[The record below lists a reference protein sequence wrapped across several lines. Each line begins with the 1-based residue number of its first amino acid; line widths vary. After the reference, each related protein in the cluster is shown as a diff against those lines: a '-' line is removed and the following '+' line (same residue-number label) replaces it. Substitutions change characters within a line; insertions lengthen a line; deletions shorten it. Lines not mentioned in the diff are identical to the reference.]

1 MKNTSQAHITLIRKL
16 KQRKHRMLEGK
27 FLIEGQR
34 AIDQILKN
42 GVLDV
47 ESIHINASKLDHFKG
62 VNEKLHLVDPG
73 TFKSLSDTETPQGIL
88 AICKM
93 PESKTI
99 EEIAGGSGMVLAC
112 DAIQDPGNMGTIIRS
127 GVWYGASALL
137 LGTGSVDIYNP
148 KVVRSTAGATGIIP
162 SPMCEL
168 KDTLSFFKEQ
178 GWDIFLLDGN
188 DGAVSII
195 EQSLNGKTVLVV
207 GNEANGISEELKA
220 ASYKRVLLPSKSPQ
234 MYVESLNAG
243 VAVSIALAIVNK

>member
-1 MKNTSQAHITLIRKL
+1 
-16 KQRKHRMLEGK
+16 MLEGR

-34 AIDQILKN
+34 AIDQVLKN
-42 GVLDV
+42 GIVDV

-73 TFKSLSDTETPQGIL
+73 TFKSLSDTETPQGVL
-88 AICKM
+88 AICKI
-93 PESKTI
+93 PESKPLA
-99 EEIAGGSGMVLAC
+99 EIANGSGIIIAC

-137 LGTGSVDIYNP
+137 LGTGSVDIFNP

-162 SPMCEL
+162 SNSCEL
-168 KDTLSFFKEQ
+168 AETLPLFQEH

-188 DGAVSII
+188 DGAVSILD
-195 EQSLNGKTVLVV
+195 QPLNSKTILVV
-207 GNEANGISEELKA
+207 GNEANGLSDSLK
-220 ASYKRVLLPSKSPQ
+220 SSKFKRVLLPSKSPQ

-243 VAVSIALAIVNK
+243 VAISIALAIVNK